1 MQSRGRFHDGETAAR
16 REVSFEID
24 AAAGLLKIS
33 AEDGLTPVTWRL
45 ADLLEARDHGWGK
58 ALVVYP
64 EGNDARLVISGVYE
78 VRHMRLAAPNMRRT
92 VIDSTKLRRVFKW
105 AVGAVAALALLL
117 FVILPGLADQL
128 ARWIPPEREAAF
140 GRGLLTQFARL
151 LTDTEDDDGLCPDPV
166 ADAALAG
173 LAARLTGPT
182 DLPYDIE
189 IHIMN
194 HPMVN
199 AFALPGGQIV
209 LMRGLIDEAADGQE
223 VAAVLAHEIGHV
235 VARDPTRIALRAAGS
250 AGLLGLFF
258 GDFAGGS
265 VAAVLSE
272 QLMQA
277 SYTREAETAADAFG
291 HAALARANLP
301 PEAMARFFERL
312 RAEFGDADGP
322 VAAFLSHPRLTDRIA
337 AAEAADGGVAEAR
350 AFSDDDWAALRR
362 ICRDGD
368 TAKP

>member
-24 AAAGLLKIS
+24 ASAGWLKIS
-33 AEDGLTPVTWRL
+33 RQDGRALATWPL
-45 ADLLEARDHGWGK
+45 AGLLEARDHGWGK

-64 EGNDARLVISGVYE
+64 QGSDARLVISGVYE
-78 VRHMRLAAPNMRRT
+78 VRQMRLAAPNMRRA
-92 VIDSTKLRRVFKW
+92 VVDRRQLRRVFKW
-105 AVGAVAALALLL
+105 AAGAAAALALLL
-117 FVILPGLADQL
+117 FVILPGLADLL

-151 LTDTEDDDGLCPDPV
+151 LTDTEDSDGLCRDPV

-182 DLPYDIE
+182 DLPYPIE

-199 AFALPGGQIV
+199 AFALPGGQVV
-209 LMRGLIDEAADGQE
+209 LMRGLIDAAADGQE

-265 VAAVLSE
+265 IAAALSE
-272 QLMQA
+272 ALMQA

-291 HAALARANLP
+291 HAALARADLP

-322 VAAFLSHPRLTDRIA
+322 VAAFLSHPRLADRIA
-337 AAEAADGGVAEAR
+337 AAEAADGGEADAQ
-350 AFSDDDWAALRR
+350 AFSDDDWAALRN
-362 ICRDGD
+362 ICGDGE
-368 TAKP
+368 TAEP